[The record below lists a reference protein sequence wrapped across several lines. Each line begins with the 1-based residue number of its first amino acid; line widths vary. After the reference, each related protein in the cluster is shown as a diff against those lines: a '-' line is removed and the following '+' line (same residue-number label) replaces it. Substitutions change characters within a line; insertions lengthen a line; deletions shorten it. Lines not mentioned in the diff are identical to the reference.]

1 MEKPELSNQRS
12 ERRLPTSAR
21 AAPWLIIP
29 HGENRKFQTFFNM
42 FDPMNKSYKK
52 FIPELS
58 RKRFWQKNSH
68 QGWLIIVC
76 EEDNDP
82 NFNNGD
88 CFLWNPCSLDII
100 MLPNLY
106 HFNQLYRCPIR
117 DCLLSSPPDQSSSC
131 GGTGD
136 GIEGSGSHNRHRGST
151 GDDSNVYILYYDG
164 GSRYI
169 ILYCHAG
176 EKQWRKHE
184 YVDGDRDLESMFY
197 FKGKLYIMCWYGRV
211 LEITITNGGSDIC
224 DEEEETLSLSISK
237 FSTNENSIIYSENVA
252 RRLDYYH
259 SYYLES
265 FGEVIRIDRHYI
277 ERGDYEHLVTK
288 ILVSRL
294 DFNSL
299 TWEVMKSSRDHV
311 FFISYLDTTD
321 DERYIVPTDS
331 KRYLDT
337 TDTRLSCLA
346 SDLGLSTGCVY
357 FTLKCDLSV
366 YKYDLE
372 DESVSVSLP
381 CPDVPTPWLSP
392 TWLMIPTYSRDD
404 DSRITTD
411 LTLGSLKYED
421 VEKVIKATE
430 NKTSTVDEDDDKE
443 DIKEAGLLIKLNDD
457 IVWAMSSFLHR
468 VDCIH
473 LRVVSKKYRSVIDLR
488 RYSSAR
494 TVKNTDTS
502 PWLFFPKN
510 DRSILNFVNPMHNN
524 ENYFLNI
531 PKLLKGS
538 RIRFSKGGW
547 LLMSTKRKILFF
559 YNPFTKSTV
568 RLPNLPDISD
578 FTGISFSSLPTCSDC
593 LVFAIIKE
601 LIVDQVRI
609 FFIKRGNKDWSYD
622 LYDNVYLPSN
632 KINLKFELTLNNPVF
647 YQGRFYCVDNN
658 GALGVFNYEHSN
670 MSWEILSMITPPN
683 CGFIYNSY
691 LVECEGKLLSVLLG
705 RLGHWVR
712 IYRLNES
719 MMVWIEVKHLGKHM
733 LFLSST
739 SCISAIAPTS
749 QMENKI
755 YFPRL
760 HNEEILYYS
769 LETGM
774 YHSVGSNHSAKDF
787 HDSREKLHCSWIEP
801 NWSEISDHYLDWLNI

>member
-1 MEKPELSNQRS
+1 MAKPELPNQRS
-12 ERRLPTSAR
+12 ERRLPPSPR

-58 RKRFWQKNSH
+58 RKRFWQKKSH
-68 QGWLIIVC
+68 QGWLIIMC

-88 CFLWNPCSLDII
+88 CFLWNPSSLDII

-106 HFNQLYRCPIR
+106 HFNQLHRCPIR
-117 DCLLSSPPDQSSSC
+117 DCVLSSPPDQSSSC
-131 GGTGD
+131 
-136 GIEGSGSHNRHRGST
+136 ST

-169 ILYCHAG
+169 ILYCHPG
-176 EKQWRKHE
+176 EKEWRKHE
-184 YVDGDRDLESMFY
+184 YADGDRELESMLY

-211 LEITITNGGSDIC
+211 LEITITNGGSEIC
-224 DEEEETLSLSISK
+224 DEEEETLSLNISK

-265 FGEVIRIDRHYI
+265 YGEVIRIDRHYI
-277 ERGDYEHLVTK
+277 ERGDYENFVTK

-294 DFNSL
+294 DFNTL
-299 TWEVMKSSRDHV
+299 TWEVMKFSSDHV
-311 FFISYLDTTD
+311 FFIGYLDTTD
-321 DERYIVPTDS
+321 DERYTGPTDT

-346 SDLGLSTGCVY
+346 SDLGLSKGC
-357 FTLKCDLSV
+357 
-366 YKYDLE
+366 YDLE
-372 DESVSVSLP
+372 EESISVSLP

-392 TWLMIPTYSRDD
+392 TWLMIPTYSRVD
-404 DSRITTD
+404 DSSTATD
-411 LTLGSLKYED
+411 IIILGKDED
-421 VEKVIKATE
+421 VGKVIKATE
-430 NKTSTVDEDDDKE
+430 HKTSTVDEDNDKE

-488 RYSSAR
+488 RYASAR

-502 PWLFFPKN
+502 PWPFFPKN

-531 PKLLKGS
+531 PKFLKGS

-547 LLMSTKRKILFF
+547 LLMSKNKILFF
-559 YNPFTKSTV
+559 YNPFTKSIV
-568 RLPNLPDISD
+568 RLPNMPHSD

-593 LVFAIIKE
+593 QVFAIDKE
-601 LIVDQVRI
+601 LIVDQ
-609 FFIKRGNKDWSYD
+609 
-622 LYDNVYLPSN
+622 NVYLPPN
-632 KINLKFELTLNNPVF
+632 KINMKFELTLNNPVF
-647 YQGRFYCVDNN
+647 YNGRFYCLDSN
-658 GALGVFNYEHSN
+658 GALGVFKYENSN
-670 MSWEILSMITPPN
+670 MSREILSMITPPN

-691 LVECEGKLLSVLLG
+691 LVECDGKLLSVLLG

-712 IYRLNES
+712 IYKLNETI
-719 MMVWIEVKHLGKHM
+719 MVWTEVKHLGRHM
-733 LFLSST
+733 LFLSTT

-760 HNEEILYYS
+760 HNEGILYYS
-769 LETGM
+769 LDTGT
-774 YHSVGSNHSAKDF
+774 YHSVGSNHSAKKN
-787 HDSREKLHCSWIEP
+787 HDSNEKLHCSWIEP